1 MSRWNW
7 NWNWNEGFRG
17 HRNVRKG
24 SSVAAV
30 VAGVLGL
37 CFFGWIILAII
48 GGVLGGVFMI
58 LGSVIRGLARLA
70 PRVFSGIFSTKG
82 FALGV
87 AIGLIYYFRHFRKSK
102 VNDAEEEARIE
113 NGSTV
118 DGAPV
123 ETEIVEAPTYR
134 SFGA

>member
-1 MSRWNW
+1 MYRRNW
-7 NWNWNEGFRG
+7 NRNWNGGARG
-17 HRNVRKG
+17 RNGRNG
-24 SSVAAV
+24 
-30 VAGVLGL
+30 AGVGAIIAGVIGL
-37 CFFGWIILAII
+37 MFFGWIIVAIV
-48 GGVLGGVFMI
+48 GGVLGGVFMV
-58 LGSVIRGLARLA
+58 LGSVIRGLARFA
-70 PRVFSGIFSTKG
+70 PRLISGNFSTKG

-87 AIGLIYYFRHFRKSK
+87 AIGLLYYFRHFRK
-102 VNDAEEEARIE
+102 NRAADGEEETKLE

>member
-1 MSRWNW
+1 MYRRNW
-7 NWNWNEGFRG
+7 NWNWKKNG
-17 HRNVRKG
+17 HKEPNVG
-24 SSVAAV
+24 AII
-30 VAGVLGL
+30 AGVLGL
-37 CFFGWIILAII
+37 MFFGWIIVAI
-48 GGVLGGVFMI
+48 VGGVFMI
-58 LGSVIRGLARLA
+58 LGSVIRGLARFA
-70 PRVFSGIFSTKG
+70 PRLISGIFSTKG

-87 AIGLIYYFRHFRKSK
+87 AIGLLYYFRHFRK
-102 VNDAEEEARIE
+102 NRAADGEEETKLE

>member
-1 MSRWNW
+1 MYRRNW
-7 NWNWNEGFRG
+7 NWNWKKNG
-17 HRNVRKG
+17 HKEPNVG
-24 SSVAAV
+24 AII
-30 VAGVLGL
+30 AGVIGL
-37 CFFGWIILAII
+37 MFFGWIIVAIV

-58 LGSVIRGLARLA
+58 LGSVIRGLARFA
-70 PRVFSGIFSTKG
+70 PRLISGIFSTKG

-87 AIGLIYYFRHFRKSK
+87 AIGLLYYFRHFRK
-102 VNDAEEEARIE
+102 NRAADGEEETKLE

>member
-1 MSRWNW
+1 MYRRNW
-7 NWNWNEGFRG
+7 NRNWNGGARG
-17 HRNVRKG
+17 RNGRNG
-24 SSVAAV
+24 
-30 VAGVLGL
+30 AGVGAIIAGVIGL
-37 CFFGWIILAII
+37 MFFGWIIVAIV

-58 LGSVIRGLARLA
+58 LGSVIRGLARFA
-70 PRVFSGIFSTKG
+70 PRLISGIFSTKG

-87 AIGLIYYFRHFRKSK
+87 AIGLLYYFRHFRK
-102 VNDAEEEARIE
+102 NRAADGEEETKLE